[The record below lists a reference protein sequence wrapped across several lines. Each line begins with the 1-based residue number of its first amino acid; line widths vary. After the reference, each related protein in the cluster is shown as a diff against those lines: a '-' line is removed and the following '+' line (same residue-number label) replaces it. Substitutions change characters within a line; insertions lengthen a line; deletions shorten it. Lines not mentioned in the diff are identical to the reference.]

1 MQRIVVLNPKGGSGK
16 TTIAINLAS
25 YFASRGHAPVVMDYD
40 PQGSSLRWVRKRKP
54 SQAPIQAIAAYEK
67 ADSRTTRSFQ
77 LRLPQSATHVIVDTP
92 AAFEPS
98 QLPEMTRAADKI
110 IVPVLPSDID
120 IHTCSRCIGDLL
132 LVAKIRREED
142 RIGVIANRIR
152 RNTLTYQALIR
163 FLHTLG
169 IPIVA
174 TIRDSQSYV
183 RAAELGIGVHEMKS
197 YIVHDDVEQW
207 TPLVA
212 WLAAPRGT
220 WPQGAGVAA
229 SATATPPGA
238 APPPSAAPAA
248 EAVVPAPPVVP
259 AAAAVAPGGAG
270 PVPEPAAGSAATA
283 PASGADETRSES
295 AAPAV
300 LASA

>member
-25 YFASRGHAPVVMDYD
+25 YFASRGHSPVVMDFD
-40 PQGSSLRWVRKRKP
+40 PQGSSLRWVKKRKP

-67 ADSRTTRSFQ
+67 ADSRTTRTFQ
-77 LRLPQSATHVIVDTP
+77 LRLPESATHVIVDTP
-92 AAFEPS
+92 AALEPS
-98 QLPEMTRAADKI
+98 ELPDMTRSADKI

-120 IHTCSRCIGDLL
+120 IHTCSRCIRDLL
-132 LVAKIRREED
+132 LVAKIRREEN

-174 TIRDSQSYV
+174 TLRDSQNYV
-183 RAAELGIGVHEMKS
+183 RAAELGLGVHEMKA
-197 YIVHDDVEQW
+197 YVAHDDVEQW
-207 TPLVA
+207 APLVA

-220 WPQGAGVAA
+220 WPAAATGAAA
-229 SATATPPGA
+229 AGLGAATPEPPA
-238 APPPSAAPAA
+238 APAVAVPDGVTAPAAPAA
-248 EAVVPAPPVVP
+248 GGAAPGPEPGVPAQGTP
-259 AAAAVAPGGAG
+259 AGDAG
-270 PVPEPAAGSAATA
+270 
-283 PASGADETRSES
+283 ETRSEC
-295 AAPAV
+295 AAPPV